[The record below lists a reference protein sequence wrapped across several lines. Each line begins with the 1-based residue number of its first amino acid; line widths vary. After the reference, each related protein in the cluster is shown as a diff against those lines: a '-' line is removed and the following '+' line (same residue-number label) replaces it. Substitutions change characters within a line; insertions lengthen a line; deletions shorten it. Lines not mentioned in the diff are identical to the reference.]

1 MHYLCRT
8 KALNMESIK
17 SCDKTFNIN
26 NDTSTVTFAN
36 NAHPGCF
43 SETTIYRNTSPVQ
56 NMDDSGIFIVP
67 EIAKDKYGAE
77 YIVTSIAEGDFDCVN
92 EAVEIHIPK
101 TISKIGWGF
110 WQCKRLLKFV
120 VSPNNKHYC
129 DIDGVLYSKN
139 KKKLIAYPNAKGTV
153 YKIPN
158 GVECIENCAFKS
170 TEIEKITIPGSLQR
184 IGTNAFYGCNK
195 LQWIIDIPASIVE
208 VADYQNPTGIH
219 SANPKCR
226 MSNGEIT
233 TFKELIR
240 RHPTKKTK

>member
-1 MHYLCRT
+1 M
-8 KALNMESIK
+8 
-17 SCDKTFNIN
+17 
-26 NDTSTVTFAN
+26 
-36 NAHPGCF
+36 
-43 SETTIYRNTSPVQ
+43 
-56 NMDDSGIFIVP
+56 
-67 EIAKDKYGAE
+67 
-77 YIVTSIAEGDFDCVN
+77 
-92 EAVEIHIPK
+92 
-101 TISKIGWGF
+101 
-110 WQCKRLLKFV
+110 
-120 VSPNNKHYC
+120 
-129 DIDGVLYSKN
+129 
-139 KKKLIAYPNAKGTV
+139 

-240 RHPTKKTK
+240 RHPTTKTK